1 MPVQRVSQTPKRH
14 SPFIKPSVTIAL
26 ALQAAIAFAGP
37 VASTLPSVVTDSPM
51 FKPGGAT
58 KGLTPMTA
66 GVSGSAIYTYD
77 ALGRLKN
84 VAKADGIV
92 VITYNYDA
100 SGNRTT
106 VVTGL

>member
-1 MPVQRVSQTPKRH
+1 MNRANNQRRQFASR
-14 SPFIKPSVTIAL
+14 TIASIL
-26 ALQAAIAFAGP
+26 ALHGAVAFAGP

-66 GVSGSAIYTYD
+66 GVSGSATYTYD
-77 ALGRLKN
+77 ALGRLKT
-84 VAKADGIV
+84 VAKADGV
-92 VITYNYDA
+92 VIITYNYDA